1 MGCGRP
7 VPAGENSQCPSHRT
21 WGQNP
26 LEFKPGKVL
35 GVLPQIFF
43 LSASMAPTSN
53 PGNSVVGSEERLGTP
68 NSTWTKF
75 PAPLT
80 PNTGSKI
87 LWNFNHERLYV
98 FKPKYLNPNIPS
110 ASMTPTPNPAPYPC
124 PSSLLT
130 PLSLD
135 ELNFPLAG
143 KAEVLRLHFPCP
155 ANPICLPCCS
165 RKPFKDSQ
173 QRVREIHLP
182 ARGSQEGNFDFPV
195 ISG

>member
-1 MGCGRP
+1 MGWGCP

-53 PGNSVVGSEERLGTP
+53 PGNSVVGSEERPGTP

-87 LWNFNHERLYV
+87 LWNFDQERLYV
-98 FKPKYLNPNIPS
+98 FKPKYPS
-110 ASMTPTPNPAPYPC
+110 APPLCIHDSHPKSCSLSLPQLPAH
-124 PSSLLT
+124 

-173 QRVREIHLP
+173 QRIREIHLP